1 MSLSIKDHVT
11 KAYSNSNKLWSGLT
25 SVGLRMCDL
34 CEATLD
40 NDSYSTSN
48 V

>member
-1 MSLSIKDHVT
+1 MSLSIKDLVT
-11 KAYSNSNKLWSGLT
+11 KDYSNKLWSGLT

>member
-1 MSLSIKDHVT
+1 MSLSIK
-11 KAYSNSNKLWSGLT
+11 SNLSSPKDDSDSNNGLT

-40 NDSYSTSN
+40 NDTYSTSN

>member
-1 MSLSIKDHVT
+1 MSLSIKDLVT
-11 KAYSNSNKLWSGLT
+11 KDYSNKFRSGLT